1 MGRALY
7 RKYRPQTLDE
17 IFGQEHITDTLRNAI
32 KNNTIS
38 HAYLLTGPRGVG
50 KTSIA
55 RILAYELNAVPY
67 DEASSYMDIIEID
80 AASNRRIDEIRDLR
94 DKVHVLPSQLK
105 YKIYIID
112 EVHMLT
118 KEAFNALLKT
128 LEEPPAHVVF
138 ILATTEVHKLPDTI
152 VSRTQ
157 HFTFKPIGS
166 DTLVKQLATIAKKEK
181 IKIDTPAL
189 KLIAQHGRGSFRDSI
204 SLLDQV
210 QSIQGDID
218 GVQIER
224 LLGVVSD
231 EVLSQLLTA
240 LQTGSLSD
248 VSGLLDALH
257 DQGIQGADIAK
268 QLAGAIRDRIYAD
281 PTFQSLAMTGLLKAL
296 IDVPT
301 SFNPDKYLEVVL
313 LEYIFQGN
321 PQPHVASAPAAK
333 IELETKAPTVAIKKD
348 SLKTPLVETP
358 KPKAK
363 KVEEPKKTEKKAD
376 TPSEH
381 IAFSDELWPII
392 VADIKKTNNTIYG
405 ILRMAQM
412 NYENDTIE
420 LLFKFPFHQKQINE
434 PKNKKVIEDIVKKHT
449 GQSITIVCSLTE
461 KPKAVNI
468 DAISNIFEGYEVL
481 ESGS

>member
-67 DEASSYMDIIEID
+67 DESSSYMDIIEID

-138 ILATTEVHKLPDTI
+138 ILATTEAHKLPDTI

-157 HFTFKPIGS
+157 HYTFKPISS
-166 DTLVKQLATIAKKEK
+166 DTLVKQLKTIAKKEK
-181 IKIDTPAL
+181 ISIDTPAL
-189 KLIAQHGRGSFRDSI
+189 QLIAQHGRGSFRDSI

-210 QSIQGDID
+210 QSIQGDINSI
-218 GVQIER
+218 QIER

-231 EVLSQLLTA
+231 EILDQLLTA
-240 LQTGSLSD
+240 LQNGSLSD
-248 VSGLLDALH
+248 VSELLGALH
-257 DQGIQGADIAK
+257 AHGIAGADIAK
-268 QLAGAIRDRIYAD
+268 QLAGAIRDRIYTD
-281 PTFQSLAMTGLLKAL
+281 QSYQSLAITGLLKAL
-296 IDVPT
+296 IDVPV

-313 LEYIFQGN
+313 IEYIFQGN
-321 PQPHVASAPAAK
+321 LQPVTHQQAAATVHVKQSTAAK
-333 IELETKAPTVAIKKD
+333 PPKKEALQPIPKEAKA
-348 SLKTPLVETP
+348 E
-358 KPKAK
+358 KPKETNK
-363 KVEEPKKTEKKAD
+363 KNDASTEQF
-376 TPSEH
+376 S
-381 IAFSDELWPII
+381 FSDELWLII
-392 VADIKKTNNTIYG
+392 VADIKKTNITIYG

-412 NYENDTIE
+412 NYSNNTIE

-434 PKNKKVIEDIVKKHT
+434 PKNKKVIEEIVKKHT
-449 GQSITIVCSLTE
+449 DQTIAIVCGLTE

-468 DAISNIFEGYEVL
+468 DAISNIFEGSEVL